1 MSTRFKKTIGFVS
14 IVLAIV
20 WFHSMASAFVMHGRH
35 LLELMA
41 EKLGQAESLLITQK
55 VTFYRIETP
64 PSTAAAEAE
73 NEIDADTSADSAA
86 ETLEEKDLAPD
97 VVESD
102 VVEPDAVEPDVIEM
116 DESLRY
122 LISKAFRSD
131 IVTDDNQRIH
141 IFQNGDALTIIG
153 GVVRTTPQT
162 RFDLY
167 KDILLFRSRPELVDR
182 LMYLNV
188 DVSVTSLGRFEG
200 QIAYVIG
207 AQYPDESVDQLWV
220 DQATFR
226 PLRWIIADGASGFQP
241 NPLEVRYHDW
251 WQLNDTFWY
260 PMRIG
265 FYQNNQLVREIK
277 VQRYE
282 VDPSFSR
289 DLFDIQQIRS
299 TYPQA
304 APAVSSS
311 AESES
316 ISEVQR
322 TIEEFSKMFE

>member
-1 MSTRFKKTIGFVS
+1 MSTMFKKTIGFVS
-14 IVLAIV
+14 IVLV
-20 WFHSMASAFVMHGRH
+20 VLWFHSMASAFVMHGRH
-35 LLELMA
+35 LLELMTQ
-41 EKLGQAESLLITQK
+41 KLGQAETLFITQK
-55 VTFYRIETP
+55 VTFYRVEVP
-64 PSTAAAEAE
+64 PSTTATETE
-73 NEIDADTSADSAA
+73 NEARADTTADTAA
-86 ETLEEKDLAPD
+86 ETLAEKDLAPD
-97 VVESD
+97 VTKPE
-102 VVEPDAVEPDVIEM
+102 AIEPDVIEM
-116 DESLRY
+116 AESLRY
-122 LISKAFRSD
+122 LISKAFRSE

-141 IFQNGDALTIIG
+141 IFANGDALTIID

-260 PMRIG
+260 PMRIE

-282 VDPSFSR
+282 VDRSFSN
-289 DLFDIQQIRS
+289 DLFDIQQLRS
-299 TYPQA
+299 TYPHAAQA
-304 APAVSSS
+304 LSSDS
-311 AESES
+311 EAES